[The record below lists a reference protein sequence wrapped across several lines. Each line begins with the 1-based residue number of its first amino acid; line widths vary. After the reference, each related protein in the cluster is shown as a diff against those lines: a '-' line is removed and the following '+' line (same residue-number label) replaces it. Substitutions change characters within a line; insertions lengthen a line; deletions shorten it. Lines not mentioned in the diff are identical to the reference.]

1 MLLKTQDV
9 TYHRLVR
16 QFGTVSEI
24 VSGVSYQGGLFVRGN
39 SYPKTQ
45 RQTAITE
52 MRRSFLDPDPAIAC
66 LLVEDGDIVTIWYED
81 RYIIKVAE
89 SDRDILKYYNL
100 AQLVEMMRSAQ
111 GIKREDRSQSFRF
124 PFRRCFIG
132 KEAISW
138 IVTNLGIDRSHA
150 VKLGQRLI
158 DEKWAHNLSNREAF
172 QDGDL
177 FYQFLL
183 DK

>member
-16 QFGTVSEI
+16 QFGIVSEI
-24 VSGVSYQGGLFVRGN
+24 VSGVGYQGSLFVQGN

-66 LLVEDGDIVTIWYED
+66 ILVEDTDIVTIWYED
-81 RYIIKVAE
+81 RYIIKIAE
-89 SDRDILKYYNL
+89 TDGDVVQYYNL
-100 AQLVEMMRSAQ
+100 AQLVEAMRSAY
-111 GIKREDRSQSFRF
+111 GVKIEDRSQSFRF
-124 PFRRCFIG
+124 PHRRCFVG
-132 KEAISW
+132 KEAVNW
-138 IVTNLGIDRSHA
+138 VVTNLKIDRA
-150 VKLGQRLI
+150 CAIALCQRLI
-158 DEKWAHNLSNREAF
+158 DEKWAKNLSNREGF

>member
-9 TYHRLVR
+9 THHRLVR

-24 VSGVSYQGGLFVRGN
+24 VSGVSYQGSLFVCGN

-52 MRRSFLDPDPAIAC
+52 MRRSFLDPEPAIAC
-66 LLVEDGDIVTIWYED
+66 LLVEDDDIVTIWYED

-89 SDRDILKYYNL
+89 SDRDILNYYNL
-100 AQLVEMMRSAQ
+100 AQLVELMRSAQ
-111 GIKREDRSQSFRF
+111 GVKREDRSRSFRF
-124 PFRRCFIG
+124 PLRRCFIG
-132 KEAISW
+132 KEAIDW
-138 IVTNLGIDRSHA
+138 IVINLEIDRPYA
-150 VKLGQRLI
+150 VELGQRLL
-158 DEKWAHNLSNREAF
+158 DEKWARNLSNREAF
-172 QDGDL
+172 QDSDL